1 MDASFSN
8 YVDWETAI
16 SVNIFKETFK
26 VMESKQKENQQ
37 ADFFFPQKKKCYFEK
52 QWQQTNLFWKTK
64 IATWVEACVNEIT
77 YRDFNPRTHQIDQ
90 AFQREDF
97 NWSLVTLENPSHK
110 TQPGWL

>member
-37 ADFFFPQKKKCYFEK
+37 ADFFSQKKNVILKNNNDSRQIYFGK
-52 QWQQTNLFWKTK
+52 Q
-64 IATWVEACVNEIT
+64 
-77 YRDFNPRTHQIDQ
+77 RSPR
-90 AFQREDF
+90 
-97 NWSLVTLENPSHK
+97 
-110 TQPGWL
+110 G